1 MKHLLRL
8 LLFPIFACCILIH
21 QAANAD
27 EREDNLF
34 GDDDTTLFSEQAE
47 SEAKGE
53 NSSLKLA
60 LKEAL
65 KQKENH
71 LDIGGR
77 FYYTNSLLVPENSQL
92 SDGRLSTSGVVDLYF
107 DARLDDDLRFY
118 FQQKLSNSVA
128 SEQDIVP
135 LVLSQL
141 GEKNDIDQLWI
152 KFSFDQRYY
161 FTLGKQPTKL
171 GAGFVWQPTD
181 FLNVDRYNPL
191 DITDQ
196 RLGVNLV
203 KLQIPLPDNN
213 LNIYAIAQLDDTQT
227 LDEIGALLRI
237 EYLSKSGEH
246 AFSVKN
252 SKDSQLR
259 LGFDASVGFKYFDW
273 LISTAAIHNDPS
285 PFIIEALGPA
295 QFLLADILDA
305 SQTID
310 RSEEWFQQTSTGFL
324 YTRTIFDNKTLIING
339 EYFYNEAGYTNRDVL
354 SSIIINSVLPGSAT
368 RFNPL
373 YFGKEYAAVGF
384 SLNGLGADQDQ
395 NISVITISNLDDQ
408 TGVTQVV
415 YRTQLFRDLAL
426 TTSMGWFLGDEGV
439 FRPSLGETNVPFA
452 DDLLI
457 LPPRFNASLQLSL
470 SF

>member
-1 MKHLLRL
+1 LKHLLRL
-8 LLFPIFACCILIH
+8 LLLPIAAGCFLFH
-21 QAANAD
+21 QGAKAD
-27 EREDNLF
+27 ERENDLF
-34 GDDDTTLFSEQAE
+34 GESDASLFSEHE
-47 SEAKGE
+47 NGE
-53 NSSLKLA
+53 GNGEGASLKLA

-65 KQKENH
+65 QQKEKR

-77 FYYTNSLLVPENSQL
+77 FYYTNSLLVPEKSQL
-92 SDGRLSTSGVVDLYF
+92 SDGRISTHGIVDLYF
-107 DARLDDDLRFY
+107 DARFDDNLRFY
-118 FQQKLSNSVA
+118 FQQKLSNAVA
-128 SEQDIVP
+128 SEQGVIP
-135 LVLSQL
+135 LVLSEL

-161 FTLGKQPTKL
+161 FTVGKQPTKL

-191 DITDQ
+191 DLSDQ

-237 EYLSKSGEH
+237 EYLSKSGEY
-246 AFSVKN
+246 ALSVKS

-273 LISTAAIHNDPS
+273 LLSTAAIHNDPS
-285 PFIIEALGPA
+285 PFVIEALGPA
-295 QFLLADILDA
+295 QFLLADLLDA

-339 EYFYNEAGYTNRDVL
+339 EYFYNEAGYTNRDVMT
-354 SSIIINSVLPGSAT
+354 SIIINSVIPGSAT

-373 YFGKEYAAVGF
+373 YFGKEYAAVGL
-384 SLNGLGADQDQ
+384 SINGLGADQDQ
-395 NISVITISNLDDQ
+395 SISVISISNLDDQ

-426 TTSMGWFLGDEGV
+426 STSMGWFLGDEGV

-452 DDLLI
+452 EDLLI